1 VLEESYAAWQ
11 VNRQGVDATDD
22 AALVEAAGFHVELI
36 PDRTTN
42 LKVTTPEDF
51 WLAEA
56 LAAR

>member
-1 VLEESYAAWQ
+1 LEESYRFW
-11 VNRQGVDATDD
+11 VDNRHNLDATDD
-22 AALVEAAGFHVELI
+22 ASLVEAAGFSVELV